1 MDYKHLL
8 ESCTLCPRNCS
19 VDRTQGRTG
28 YCGATDEL
36 VVARAALHMWEEPCI
51 SGDNGSG
58 TVFFSRCPVGC
69 VYCQNYS
76 IAKGLS
82 GKGITIERLSDI
94 FLELQN
100 KNANNINLVTPTHYV
115 PQILEA
121 ITIAKKKG
129 LIIPIVYNT
138 SGYEKV
144 ETLRLLDGFVDI
156 YLPDLKY
163 RDEYISR
170 KYSNAR
176 DYFKY
181 ASKAIEEMV
190 RQIGSPVFDEYGI
203 MKKGVIVRHLILPG
217 FIEDSKNIIKYLY
230 KTYGSSIY
238 ISIMNQYT
246 PLPHVNKYPEINR
259 KIEDKEYDEV
269 VNYAIGLGVENGF
282 IQEGETA
289 LESFIPQFNNE
300 GV

>member
-1 MDYKHLL
+1 MDYKSLL
-8 ESCTLCPRNCS
+8 KKCTLCPRNCS
-19 VDRTQGRTG
+19 VDRTQGKAG
-28 YCGATDEL
+28 YCKATDEL
-36 VVARAALHMWEEPCI
+36 IVARAALHMWEEPCI
-51 SGDNGSG
+51 SGENGSG
-58 TVFFSRCPVGC
+58 TVFFSGCSVGC
-69 VYCQNYS
+69 VYCQNYT

-82 GKGITIERLSDI
+82 GKRITIERLSDI
-94 FLELQN
+94 FLELKN
-100 KNANNINLVTPTHYV
+100 KNVNNINLVTPTHYA

-121 ITIAKKKG
+121 LTMAKGRG
-129 LIIPIVYNT
+129 LNIPVVYNT

-163 RDEYISR
+163 MDENMAKR
-170 KYSNAR
+170 YSNAA

-190 RQIGSPVFDEYGI
+190 RQAGNPEFDENGI

-217 FIEDSKNIIKYLY
+217 FVEDSKRIIEYLHRA
-230 KTYGSSIY
+230 YGNSIY

-246 PLPHVNKYPEINR
+246 PLPHVKKYPEINR
-259 KIEDKEYDEV
+259 KLQDEEYEEV
-269 VNYAIGLGVENGF
+269 VNFAISLGVENGF

-289 LESFIPQFNNE
+289 LESFIPPFNNE